1 MYNLKSSNTFLFRK
15 FLASV
20 LQGLFLTPGR
30 RLEPTLEKLERCA
43 GESNPLSNT
52 AKALL
57 ALVQR
62 KSNRSLEDFA
72 IAIGASRDS
81 EDKLRRNV
89 DLLLKL
95 LTAELANSG
104 EWKLIEM
111 ANRHE
116 LKFVFDQSLSCG
128 HRYKTNRL
136 ANHYSDTIEFTVPLL
151 NSTTSSNLAITE
163 TELQREIDGYNRQ
176 AMQVECGS
184 CKTTVQMVCL
194 MQVPHAC
201 DPDFLTLV
209 CKPPV
214 NIGARQ
220 LRLQFSQS
228 CYAVKAVSH
237 WQKERKVGAVSRE
250 KSDGSWWFHG
260 VVKGQ
265 PADFQYTEA
274 QMESGVHFQDAA
286 VLFAVRLDPVEEE
299 FGEEVAEEESDE
311 TEHLEQMEVANEHL
325 DAPTRN
331 EGKAANNNEMAMT
344 NKNIKISIEAGGDQH
359 YGQGQVE
366 SDDEATKAMIE
377 RAKVISRKVN
387 WKCLDQ
393 QQMVDRGLDAARDL
407 GLTCYAHQT
416 FIPMD
421 GRCLWSTI
429 ARSRNPSLTGNDL
442 AREADDLRTRAVGAT
457 IEWIDALSGSD
468 LEVVQAVVAEERKEA
483 LTKEQII
490 DELAK
495 YMRSTEYAGKMGDL
509 LFQAASAFLHQS
521 LIIIQLRMDGDYC
534 LPVFPDSGV
543 FNCREEIANPAILV
557 RQGDHYDEL
566 ALPEES
572 REEAVA
578 LLQELKM
585 RNRVVTLA
593 GNKEGERK
601 RMIPIATS
609 TPVKDV
615 DREKPGPSRKKARH
629 KKTSR
634 SLFEEQDQDLQSSL
648 PSSAGMERGN
658 FCTQV
663 QYTLILRLFV
673 FKFSLCLFVC
683 LLAIINRH
691 FFGSCIS

>member
-1 MYNLKSSNTFLFRK
+1 MC
-15 FLASV
+15 
-20 LQGLFLTPGR
+20 LTPGR

-43 GESNPLSNT
+43 GEINPLGSS

-128 HRYKTNRL
+128 HRYRTNRL
-136 ANHYSDTIEFTVPLL
+136 ANQYSDTIEFTVPLL
-151 NSTTSSNLAITE
+151 NLTTSNLAITE
-163 TELQREIDGYNRQ
+163 TELQREIDVYNRQ
-176 AMQVECGS
+176 TMQVECGS
-184 CKTTVQMVCL
+184 CETTVQLVCV

-220 LRLQFSQS
+220 LRFRFSQS

-274 QMESGVHFQDAA
+274 QRESGVHFQDAA

-299 FGEEVAEEESDE
+299 SGEEVAEEERDE
-311 TEHLEQMEVANEHL
+311 KENLEQMEVANDHL

-331 EGKAANNNEMAMT
+331 KGKAEHKNEMAMT
-344 NKNIKISIEAGGDQH
+344 NKNIEISIEAGGDQND
-359 YGQGQVE
+359 GQEQVE
-366 SDDEATKAMIE
+366 SDDEATKVMIE

-407 GLTCYAHQT
+407 GLTCYAHAT

-421 GRCLWSTI
+421 GRCLWSAI
-429 ARSRNPSLTGNDL
+429 ARSRNPSLAGDDL
-442 AREADDLRTRAVGAT
+442 ATEADDLRTRAVGAT
-457 IEWIDALSGSD
+457 IQWIDAISGSD

-495 YMRSTEYAGKMGDL
+495 YMRSTEHAGKMGDL
-509 LFQAASAFLHQS
+509 LFQAASAFLNQP
-521 LIIIQLRMDGDYC
+521 LIIIQLRKDGDYC

-543 FNCREEIANPAILV
+543 FNCREEIAHPAILV

-566 ALPEES
+566 GLSEEL

-578 LLQELKM
+578 LLQELKI
-585 RNRVVTLA
+585 RNRVVTLT
-593 GNKEGERK
+593 GNREGESQ

-629 KKTSR
+629 ETNGR
-634 SLFEEQDQDLQSSL
+634 SLFDERDEHFQSSL

-658 FCTQV
+658 FCTKV
-663 QYTLILRLFV
+663 QCTLLLHVFV
-673 FKFSLCLFVC
+673 CLFVILFMLVC
-683 LLAIINRH
+683 LFALINRH